1 MHHTKPAHRFMCSE
15 VVSIVHADLGAGPA
29 LRGNLEEIGER
40 FAEVLTDRPF
50 PRNSAVR
57 IITKT
62 CVLEG
67 VVKDC
72 YRDRVLGFF
81 VQVALTADSR
91 WSERSFIPQHLLK
104 LDYGTPKV
112 SALKAASGY

>member
-1 MHHTKPAHRFMCSE
+1 M
-15 VVSIVHADLGAGPA
+15 
-29 LRGNLEEIGER
+29 
-40 FAEVLTDRPF
+40 LTDRAF

-62 CVLEG
+62 SVLEG

-72 YRDRVLGFF
+72 YRDQVLGFF
-81 VQVALTADSR
+81 VKVTLTPDSR